1 MFTTDHIQTSSKQ
14 PIVAF
19 HNAKQWD
26 VPPTTYK
33 HRPCNQGLAS
43 YLPDAKKGWQKKEW
57 RKEERTQDRNKE
69 WKEWEKERKKA
80 WKKKQKED
88 RKKAR
93 KQQQT

>member
-14 PIVAF
+14 PMLVAFHNAKQWDVHHRPPTSTKQTTNAWLAF

-43 YLPDAKKGWQKKEW
+43 YLPDAKKGWQKKE
-57 RKEERTQDRNKE
+57 
-69 WKEWEKERKKA
+69 
-80 WKKKQKED
+80 
-88 RKKAR
+88 
-93 KQQQT
+93 